1 MSTDIQTTHF
11 VFRNTPDSW
20 HPYIKVARLDRP
32 IGTWLLLIPCWWGL
46 TLGHHSVFY
55 FDATAWL
62 QVVLFG
68 LGAILMRSA
77 GCIINDLWD
86 VKLDAQVE
94 RTKTRPLASGEMTRK
109 QAFIFLAILLA
120 TSLAILAS
128 FQSILMLA
136 LGALSL
142 VLVVSYPF
150 MKRITWWP
158 QAFLGITF
166 NWGALMGY
174 AAATGTID
182 ATALLLYAGGI
193 LWTLAY
199 DTIYAHQDTA
209 DDALIGVKSTALLFG
224 DKSKKYVSWFFAGAI
239 ALFLAAKIWSGSV
252 AIFAPL
258 LTLPLIIHAI
268 WQIKNWKQDDTA
280 SCLAIFKS
288 NRLFGLL
295 VLLMISL

>member
-1 MSTDIQTTHF
+1 MHTDIQNNHF
-11 VFRNTPDSW
+11 IFRNTPDSW

-46 TLGHHSVFY
+46 VLGHHSIFN
-55 FDATAWL
+55 FDIVAWV
-62 QVVLFG
+62 QVLLFG

-109 QAFIFLAILLA
+109 QACIFISILLSA
-120 TSLAILAS
+120 SLAILAS
-128 FQSILMLA
+128 FQSLLMLI

-174 AAATGTID
+174 AAATGTLD

-209 DDALIGVKSTALLFG
+209 DDALIGIKSTALLFG
-224 DKSKKYVSWFFAGAI
+224 DNSKKYVSWFFAGAI
-239 ALFLAAKIWSGSV
+239 MLFLAAKVWSGSV

-258 LTLPLIIHAI
+258 LTLPMIIHTL
-268 WQIKNWKQDDTA
+268 WQMKNWKMDDAA
-280 SCLAIFKS
+280 SSLTIFKS

-295 VLLMISL
+295 ALLMFSL